1 MSVSMYK
8 MCYYLLQ
15 KVQCFY
21 WIEWGKWQDWTET
34 RDDYQCYSFS
44 FLYIVHLAVYIF
56 LSIKKYQL
64 CANILQN
71 SLQNLAEKE
80 LSVAWW
86 NSWKEKLCKNTTFSP
101 SLSYKSLSKTFLK
114 IWPKNFFKR
123 LSCST
128 SDYTSNWHSSGIMYF
143 LIQSF
148 YIYRSMPCIFYAA
161 FDVVS
166 LPR

>member
-101 SLSYKSLSKTFLK
+101 FLLLSLLLVLVLNFPQNLTQKLFQKTFLFN
-114 IWPKNFFKR
+114 IPNIR
-123 LSCST
+123 L
-128 SDYTSNWHSSGIMYF
+128 YF
-143 LIQSF
+143 QL
-148 YIYRSMPCIFYAA
+148 A
-161 FDVVS
+161 F
-166 LPR
+166 